1 MTDRWTP
8 QEKLLLAVICGVV
21 FLDTLDL
28 SLVQV
33 ALPSIGSALHLG
45 QAPLQWIV
53 SAFVLGYG
61 GFLLL
66 GGRCADVLGRRRVL
80 LAGLIALAAASALG
94 TVASDPTLL
103 IATRFIKGVSAAFTA
118 PAALS
123 ILTTSFAEGQRRNRA
138 LGLYAAG
145 AAAGFTFGLV
155 VGGLLTELS
164 WRYTFAAVVPVALVL
179 FIATPS
185 HRATGREDE
194 HDARPARSRRCRAG
208 DRRDARLR
216 PRDRHRARGRLAL
229 GTDADLVRPRGRVD
243 GRVRSGRTTR
253 RAPARAVRHLPLSGC
268 SYAPTSARRCC
279 SAEQPRSTSSTRSTC
294 KTCSAGARLR
304 PGSRSWPPAS

>member
-1 MTDRWTP
+1 MTDRWTS
-8 QEKLLLAVICGVV
+8 QEKLLLTVICGVV

-45 QAPLQWIV
+45 EAPLQWIV

-66 GGRCADVLGRRRVL
+66 GGRCADMLGRRRVL
-80 LAGLIALAAASALG
+80 LAGLVALAAVSALG

-164 WRYTFAAVVPVALVL
+164 WRYTFAAVGSAPPGPPL
-179 FIATPS
+179 P
-185 HRATGREDE
+185 
-194 HDARPARSRRCRAG
+194 PPRSR
-208 DRRDARLR
+208 
-216 PRDRHRARGRLAL
+216 PP
-229 GTDADLVRPRGRVD
+229 GTP
-243 GRVRSGRTTR
+243 
-253 RAPARAVRHLPLSGC
+253 
-268 SYAPTSARRCC
+268 
-279 SAEQPRSTSSTRSTC
+279 
-294 KTCSAGARLR
+294 
-304 PGSRSWPPAS
+304 